1 MKKIQ
6 VIGLPGS
13 GKTTGIEL
21 YRDGDNTLSLLDLRN
36 FTGRYR
42 EASFIQAIRNQDQ
55 DLIAESACGVDTSG
69 TYIVKLEIPRSQL
82 IENLAKRGEKLD
94 KRYLNYLIGQT
105 LPANYTVNTSQD
117 LVEIL
122 TTIFKRY

>member
-13 GKTTGIEL
+13 GKTTGVKD
-21 YRDGDNTLSLLDLRN
+21 YTDGDDSPSVLDLRH
-36 FTGRYR
+36 FRGRYR
-42 EASFIQAIRNQDQ
+42 EASFIQAIKKQDCNV
-55 DLIAESACGVDTSG
+55 IAESACGVDTSG

-82 IENLAKRGEKLD
+82 LEHLAQRGDKLEQ
-94 KRYLNYLIGQT
+94 RYLNYLMAQT
-105 LPANYTVNTSQD
+105 LPANYTVSNSQD

>member
-13 GKTTGIEL
+13 GKTTGIQI
-21 YRDGDNTLSLLDLRN
+21 YKDRDITLSLLDFQN
-36 FTGRYR
+36 FRGRYR
-42 EASFIQAIRNQDQ
+42 EASFIQAIKNQDRN
-55 DLIAESACGVDTSG
+55 LIAESACGVDTSG

-94 KRYLNYLIGQT
+94 QRYLNYLYNQT
-105 LPANYTVNTSQD
+105 LPANYTVRSTED
-117 LVEIL
+117 LLEIL
-122 TTIFKRY
+122 TTIFKR